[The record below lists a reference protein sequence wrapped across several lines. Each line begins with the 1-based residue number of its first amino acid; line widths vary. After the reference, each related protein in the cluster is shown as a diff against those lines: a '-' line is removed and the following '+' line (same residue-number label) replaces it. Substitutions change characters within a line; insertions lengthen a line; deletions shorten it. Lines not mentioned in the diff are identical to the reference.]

1 MLPASQLI
9 CFGSFHIVVW
19 TAVFDN
25 HWNTLLQNPRY
36 LIKIKVIKLIQFN
49 HSWQTLGMLKALYRS
64 LNEQLTGLDLI
75 DGEYENKK
83 NKIIEHFHNFTTHR
97 CNGKCT
103 LLSLWIW
110 LQVVVY
116 VSFKFLLI
124 HIDTGLESVFS
135 DFKAH
140 GFVLWAHFFYRK
152 KLSNLV
158 MHRNNLFCF
167 P

>member
-1 MLPASQLI
+1 MNLSIFFVEPEYLYIYIWISHSGASCQPTDLLWQLSY
-9 CFGSFHIVVW
+9 CCMNSSVWQSLKHII
-19 TAVFDN
+19 AKS
-25 HWNTLLQNPRY
+25 PCY

-97 CNGKCT
+97 CNGKCM

-124 HIDTGLESVFS
+124 QIGIGLESVFS

-140 GFVLWAHFFYRK
+140 GFVL
-152 KLSNLV
+152 
-158 MHRNNLFCF
+158 
-167 P
+167 